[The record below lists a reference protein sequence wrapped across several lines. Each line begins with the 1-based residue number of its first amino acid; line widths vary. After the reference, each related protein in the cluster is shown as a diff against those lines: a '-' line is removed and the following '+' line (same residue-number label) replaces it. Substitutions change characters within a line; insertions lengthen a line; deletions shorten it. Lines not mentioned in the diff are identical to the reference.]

1 VQSRNGNP
9 FRGFADLTTW
19 IAEHVP
25 VESAVLDGEIACID
39 EAWADQTSLL
49 LLLIWRRVLH
59 IDRRRKVREWVV
71 AKYEPFNPI
80 LMFTK

>member
-1 VQSRNGNP
+1 MRAVQSRNGNP

-39 EAWADQTSLL
+39 EAKGGSDFTSASPHLAASPP
-49 LLLIWRRVLH
+49 H
-59 IDRRRKVREWVV
+59 
-71 AKYEPFNPI
+71 
-80 LMFTK
+80 